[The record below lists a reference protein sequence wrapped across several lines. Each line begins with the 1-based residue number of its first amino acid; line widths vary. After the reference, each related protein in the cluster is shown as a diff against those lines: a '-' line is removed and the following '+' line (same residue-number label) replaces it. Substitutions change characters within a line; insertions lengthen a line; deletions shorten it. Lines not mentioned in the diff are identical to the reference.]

1 MKRALSSIPACAL
14 PKNQQVDHFFPNTAR
29 AFWGNYIPL
38 FTTNAKKV
46 TDIDPAPSSGKKVIG
61 CTSLGQSGP
70 HTFCAMENSAQSQ
83 DLLYAPV
90 MFDLNE
96 LLEVVKRAWLP
107 LVKKSDPD
115 KLDRYRYDSIM
126 WWTVPAHDNKTYKE
140 VKKIHNESGP
150 WGPKRILF
158 WLPKRRKLSGFDFKK
173 VFPKT
178 YPMLRSGKYRWFQYK
193 KGTLCVIVGPGKGHD
208 KRHFESSQALKAWK
222 YNFESSMNCCVW

>member
-1 MKRALSSIPACAL
+1 
-14 PKNQQVDHFFPNTAR
+14 
-29 AFWGNYIPL
+29 
-38 FTTNAKKV
+38 
-46 TDIDPAPSSGKKVIG
+46 
-61 CTSLGQSGP
+61 
-70 HTFCAMENSAQSQ
+70 
-83 DLLYAPV
+83 

-96 LLEVVKRAWLP
+96 LLEVVEKACLP

-126 WWTVPAHDNKTYKE
+126 QLTVPAHDNKTYKE

-150 WGPKRILF
+150 WGPKRIIF

-178 YPMLRSGKYRWFQYK
+178 YAMLRSGKYRWFQYK

-208 KRHFESSQALKAWK
+208 KRHFENSQVLKAWK
-222 YNFESSMNCCVW
+222 CDFESFHDLLSVVEASRVRNGRELSPDAYLNEFDNGVKLPITPTFVTGEGMHCDLVVP

>member
-1 MKRALSSIPACAL
+1 MPRKSLTLTQLLLLGKR
-14 PKNQQVDHFFPNTAR
+14 
-29 AFWGNYIPL
+29 
-38 FTTNAKKV
+38 
-46 TDIDPAPSSGKKVIG
+46 
-61 CTSLGQSGP
+61 SLGVPAWDNQDLTRSVQWRIV
-70 HTFCAMENSAQSQ
+70 HKASQ

-90 MFDLNE
+90 MFDSNE

-158 WLPKRRKLSGFDFKK
+158 WLPKRRKLSGFNFKK